1 MYAKYTNEDISNK
14 NVYIFVVQQ
23 VGLNVYNR
31 KLYFNIVQS
40 KNLRLPW
47 ETQKS
52 NVYNKKAYIEAYL
65 TKRIHAYRQPVQ
77 FFKKVFIQTAF
88 NTNVYMKTC
97 SADITTS
104 FKTLKKLW
112 RPCWHISR
120 MLLWQYLVIKL
131 F

>member
-47 ETQKS
+47 
-52 NVYNKKAYIEAYL
+52 
-65 TKRIHAYRQPVQ
+65 
-77 FFKKVFIQTAF
+77 
-88 NTNVYMKTC
+88 
-97 SADITTS
+97 
-104 FKTLKKLW
+104 
-112 RPCWHISR
+112 
-120 MLLWQYLVIKL
+120 
-131 F
+131 